1 MEYINVRGLDKPVP
15 KLIFGTAWFSLDAEE
30 EAHKMMDLYVERG
43 GNMIDTG
50 RYYGKGNGIAKSEEI
65 LDRWLR
71 NTKVKR
77 EDIMI
82 SDKCCNCL
90 IDRKGRLHEEFVR
103 VSPTFIQEDLMYS
116 LDRVGADYFDLYLIH
131 RDDPH
136 VPVEALMDKMEELR
150 IAGYFKAFGVSSW
163 QPSRVAEAIAYC
175 KRMNYRGPS
184 VSSPSYSLVHAQYN
198 RWPGTWY
205 ADDEFAQWHKD
216 NNIALFAWAAQGAG
230 FFADPPLPAYD
241 PEKAPMLTKESFL
254 TEENFERRR
263 RAMELAKVHDCSATN
278 IALAY
283 VLSQDLP
290 LAAQIGPQNSW
301 ELEDCIKA
309 MEEIKLTPAE
319 LDYLRI
325 KRDTYED

>member
-1 MEYINVRGLDKPVP
+1 MQ
-15 KLIFGTAWFSLDAEE
+15 A
-30 EAHKMMDLYVERG
+30 
-43 GNMIDTG
+43 
-50 RYYGKGNGIAKSEEI
+50 
-65 LDRWLR
+65 
-71 NTKVKR
+71 
-77 EDIMI
+77 
-82 SDKCCNCL
+82 
-90 IDRKGRLHEEFVR
+90 
-103 VSPTFIQEDLMYS
+103 
-116 LDRVGADYFDLYLIH
+116 
-131 RDDPH
+131 
-136 VPVEALMDKMEELR
+136 
-150 IAGYFKAFGVSSW
+150 
-163 QPSRVAEAIAYC
+163 
-175 KRMNYRGPS
+175 
-184 VSSPSYSLVHAQYN
+184 
-198 RWPGTWY
+198 
-205 ADDEFAQWHKD
+205 
-216 NNIALFAWAAQGAG
+216 
-230 FFADPPLPAYD
+230 ADPPLPAYD

>member
-116 LDRVGADYFDLYLIH
+116 LDRVGVDYFDLYLIH

-163 QPSRVAEAIAYC
+163 QPSSAV
-175 KRMNYRGPS
+175 P
-184 VSSPSYSLVHAQYN
+184 L
-198 RWPGTWY
+198 T
-205 ADDEFAQWHKD
+205 
-216 NNIALFAWAAQGAG
+216 ALFMRSTTAGRGHGMRTMNLHSGTKITTSHSLHGLHKVQASLQTRLFPHMILKKHRCSQRNPSLPKKTLSAEDAPWSLRRFMTAAQLILHLRM
-230 FFADPPLPAYD
+230 FF
-241 PEKAPMLTKESFL
+241 
-254 TEENFERRR
+254 
-263 RAMELAKVHDCSATN
+263 
-278 IALAY
+278 
-283 VLSQDLP
+283 
-290 LAAQIGPQNSW
+290 
-301 ELEDCIKA
+301 
-309 MEEIKLTPAE
+309 
-319 LDYLRI
+319 LRI
-325 KRDTYED
+325 FLLLRR